1 MWFSDCIDLVLLDRP
16 RRRKRN
22 RRKPLRLVLPRSFFS
37 LHEDDDDSPTA
48 GPLTLT
54 VSAPGELISLPPRL
68 HCTSTGQSMVLRL
81 CVVLVVARW
90 VSRRRRWGFKG
101 AGVGKNSWSACFAS
115 FLCVSHPLRRVIK
128 TQFNILLSSF
138 GKNQKWPDA
147 AAAAACHGT

>member
-1 MWFSDCIDLVLLDRP
+1 MWLSDCIDLVLLDRP

-22 RRKPLRLVLPRSFFS
+22 RRKPLRRLVLQLPGSFFS
-37 LHEDDDDSPTA
+37 EDRDNDDSSAA

-138 GKNQKWPDA
+138 GKNKK
-147 AAAAACHGT
+147 